1 MLSKQHQPKYRVTG
15 YLSNMKLNVKAGD
28 ITKQDV
34 DAIVINL
41 FEGVSKPEGATK
53 SVNESIND
61 TITSLIESGE
71 IRGKAGELTLIHTQ
85 DSIKPKRVL
94 VAGLGPKEKF
104 DQDVIRAISGSIVRF
119 LNSKRIKTYATM
131 LHGEGIGSIKP
142 GIAARSIAE
151 GTILGAYKFRTHKS
165 EKVKQYIDQVTVLAV
180 DDANID
186 SIQHGVDEGV
196 TIATSVS
203 LARDLVNQPAN
214 YMTPSDLVDIAT
226 EICDGT
232 DLELQVFDE
241 SRMKQLKMGALLG
254 VAKGS
259 VVPPKMIIIKYSGDP
274 KNLDNNIG
282 LIGKGITFDSGGISI
297 KPSGGMAAMK
307 GDMAGAASVISAMK
321 AIAALKPKINVTVI
335 AAATENMPGG
345 NAQKPGDVVVA
356 MDGTTIEVDNTD
368 AEGRLVLSDA
378 VSYGVQLGL
387 TRIVDVA
394 TLTGAIEIAL
404 GKVTTGA
411 FSNNSEL
418 VNQVIKAGKEAGEK
432 IWELPTFDEY
442 RELYKSDIADLKNVG
457 GRQAGSIT
465 GAMFI
470 GEFAKEVAWVH
481 LDIASTSTSP
491 KTSGLLTRGATGI
504 PVRTLIYLVLALSKG

>member
-1 MLSKQHQPKYRVTG
+1 
-15 YLSNMKLNVKAGD
+15 MKLQVKAGD
-28 ITKQDV
+28 ITEQEV
-34 DAIVINL
+34 DAIVVNV
-41 FEGVSKPEGATK
+41 FEGVSQPEGATK
-53 SVNESIND
+53 SVNTAIKD
-61 TITSLIESGE
+61 IITSLIETGE
-71 IRGKAGELTLIHTQ
+71 VRGKSGELTLIHTQ
-85 DSIKPKRVL
+85 NSIKPKRVL

-104 DQDVIRAISGSIVRF
+104 NQDSIRSISGGIVRF
-119 LNSKRIKTYATM
+119 LNAKKIKTYSTV
-131 LHGEGIGSIKP
+131 LHGGGEGGIKTAV
-142 GIAARSIAE
+142 AARSIAE
-151 GTILGAYKFRTHKS
+151 GTILGAYKFSEHKS
-165 EKVKQYIDQVTVLAV
+165 KKQKQYIEQVTVV
-180 DDANID
+180 EMDNSKVNDIKRG
-186 SIQHGVDEGV
+186 IDEGV
-196 TIATSVS
+196 SIASSVS
-203 LARDLVNQPAN
+203 LARDMVNQPAN

-226 EICDGT
+226 DICDGT
-232 DLELQVFDE
+232 DVELEVFDE
-241 SRMKQLKMGALLG
+241 SRMQQLKMGALLG

-259 VVPPKMIIIKYSGDP
+259 VVPPKMIIMKYLGDA
-274 KNLDNNIG
+274 KNPDNNIG

-297 KPSGGMAAMK
+297 KPSGAMATMK
-307 GDMAGAASVISAMK
+307 GDMAGAASVISSMK
-321 AIAALKPKINVTVI
+321 AITELKPKINVTAI

-387 TRIVDVA
+387 KRIVDVA

-411 FSNNSEL
+411 FSNNPEL
-418 VNQVIKAGKEAGEK
+418 VSQVIDAGTQAGEK

-442 RELYKSDIADLKNVG
+442 RELYKSDVADLKNVG

-470 GEFAKEVAWVH
+470 GEFAKDVAWVH

-491 KTSGLLTRGATGI
+491 KTSGMITRGATGI

>member
-1 MLSKQHQPKYRVTG
+1 MQP
-15 YLSNMKLNVKAGD
+15 
-28 ITKQDV
+28 
-34 DAIVINL
+34 
-41 FEGVSKPEGATK
+41 E
-53 SVNESIND
+53 
-61 TITSLIESGE
+61 
-71 IRGKAGELTLIHTQ
+71 
-85 DSIKPKRVL
+85 
-94 VAGLGPKEKF
+94 
-104 DQDVIRAISGSIVRF
+104 
-119 LNSKRIKTYATM
+119 
-131 LHGEGIGSIKP
+131 
-142 GIAARSIAE
+142 
-151 GTILGAYKFRTHKS
+151 
-165 EKVKQYIDQVTVLAV
+165 
-180 DDANID
+180 NI
-186 SIQHGVDEGV
+186 
-196 TIATSVS
+196 
-203 LARDLVNQPAN
+203 
-214 YMTPSDLVDIAT
+214 
-226 EICDGT
+226 
-232 DLELQVFDE
+232 
-241 SRMKQLKMGALLG
+241 
-254 VAKGS
+254 
-259 VVPPKMIIIKYSGDP
+259 
-274 KNLDNNIG
+274 
-282 LIGKGITFDSGGISI
+282 
-297 KPSGGMAAMK
+297 
-307 GDMAGAASVISAMK
+307 
-321 AIAALKPKINVTVI
+321 
-335 AAATENMPGG
+335 
-345 NAQKPGDVVVA
+345 KPGDVVVA

>member
-1 MLSKQHQPKYRVTG
+1 
-15 YLSNMKLNVKAGD
+15 MKLNVEIGD
-28 ITKQDV
+28 ITKQDA
-34 DAIVINL
+34 DAIVVNL
-41 FEGVSKPEGATK
+41 FEGISKPDGVVGL
-53 SVNESIND
+53 VNEYLNG
-61 TITSLIESGE
+61 TISNLIEVGE

-85 DSIKPKRVL
+85 GSIKPKRVL
-94 VAGLGPKEKF
+94 VVGLGRKEKF
-104 DQDVIRAISGSIVRF
+104 DQDVIRSTSGLIVRF
-119 LNSKRIKTYATM
+119 LNSKQIKTYATV
-131 LHGEGIGSIKP
+131 LHGDEIGVIEP
-142 GIAARSIAE
+142 AIAARSIAE
-151 GTILGAYKFRTHKS
+151 GTILGSYKFGEHKS
-165 EKVKQYIDQVTVLAV
+165 KKQKQNIKQVTIIES
-180 DDANID
+180 DDSKID
-186 SIQHGVDEGV
+186 AIQHGLSQGIP
-196 TIATSVS
+196 IASSVS

-226 EICDGT
+226 DICDGT
-232 DLELQVFDE
+232 DLELEVFDE
-241 SRMKQLKMGALLG
+241 NRMRQLKMGALLG

-259 VVPPKMIIIKYSGDP
+259 IVPPKMIIIKYSGDP
-274 KNLDNNIG
+274 ENPNNNLG

-307 GDMAGAASVISAMK
+307 GDMAGAASVISTMK
-321 AIAALKPKINVTVI
+321 AIAELKPKINVTVI

-356 MDGTTIEVDNTD
+356 MNGTTIEVDNTD

-387 TRIVDVA
+387 KRIVDVA

-411 FSNNSEL
+411 FSNDPKL
-418 VNQVIKAGKEAGEK
+418 VNQVIEAGNEAGEK
-432 IWELPTFDEY
+432 IWELPTFEEY
-442 RELYKSDIADLKNVG
+442 RELYKSEIADLKNVG

-470 GEFAKEVAWVH
+470 GEFAKDVAWVH
-481 LDIASTSTSP
+481 LDIAATSTSS
-491 KTSGLLTRGATGI
+491 KTTGMLTKGATGI